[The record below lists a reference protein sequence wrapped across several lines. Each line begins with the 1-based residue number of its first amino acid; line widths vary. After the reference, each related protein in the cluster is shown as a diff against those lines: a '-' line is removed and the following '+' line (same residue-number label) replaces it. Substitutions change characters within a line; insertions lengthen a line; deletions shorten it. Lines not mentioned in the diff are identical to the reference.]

1 MYIFIPP
8 NLDQFLFMSICD
20 HSLLSTCLCLG
31 NYNIRNLADIVGVF
45 LKLAITVLVL
55 VKCSFTCEVK
65 TLCLTIKG

>member
-8 NLDQFLFMSICD
+8 NLDQFLFMSIRD

-45 LKLAITVLVL
+45 LKLAITVLL
-55 VKCSFTCEVK
+55 FVKC
-65 TLCLTIKG
+65 